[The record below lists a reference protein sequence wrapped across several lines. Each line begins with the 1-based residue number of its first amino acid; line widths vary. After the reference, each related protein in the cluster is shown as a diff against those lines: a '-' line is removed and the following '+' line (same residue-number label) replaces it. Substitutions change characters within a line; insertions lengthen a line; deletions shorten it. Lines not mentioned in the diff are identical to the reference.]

1 MKLPLVLLSVLLI
14 RDGVSAFAPPLCHH
28 RTTAAAASET
38 TTTTRSGS
46 ALLMATKSSK
56 KKSKKGGKGGGGGG
70 TPKLSYAERLA
81 LHREKVAKE
90 QGLEAA
96 PPMAEASG
104 TAAAAAGTGAQKQ
117 DEENPQQLAK
127 KLIDAQRKSVDM
139 LTFVKDRV
147 EGLPIPVIL
156 EALDSKGYIVIDDFL
171 ANDDVVSQIAAE
183 GLKLFGEQQ
192 METDLTRLGSGDFYA
207 AIKGGEDQYPLCPRT
222 IELVVST
229 TKHFPPLLKGM
240 NLDGSNIMAT
250 MRTYDRSSRLASL
263 SLVENGDLPPQ
274 PFGVIADEEEDA
286 RKVSMIYY
294 PISSEWKEGGITIE
308 EGGVAVSAKRDR
320 LVLLR
325 SDTCRCRSDYF
336 VGNDDGLANA
346 SCLEL
351 HFISSSA
358 EKTASELSN

>member
-1 MKLPLVLLSVLLI
+1 MKLPLVLLSVLLTS
-14 RDGVSAFAPPLCHH
+14 DGVSAFAPPLCHH
-28 RTTAAAASET
+28 HRMASASVEVET
-38 TTTTRSGS
+38 TTAMRSGS
-46 ALLMATKSSK
+46 ALMATKSSK
-56 KKSKKGGKGGGGGG
+56 KKGGKGG

-90 QGLEAA
+90 QGLDSA
-96 PPMAEASG
+96 PPVAEASG
-104 TAAAAAGTGAQKQ
+104 AAVAGTAPPPSQQQ
-117 DEENPQQLAK
+117 DEESPQQLAK
-127 KLIDAQRKSVDM
+127 QLIDAQRKSVDM

-147 EGLPIPVIL
+147 EGLPIPAIL
-156 EALDSKGYIVIDDFL
+156 EALDAKGYVVIDDFL
-171 ANDDVVSQIAAE
+171 ANDEVVSQLAAE
-183 GLKLFGEQQ
+183 GLKLFEEQQ

-207 AIKGGEDQYPLCPRT
+207 AIKGGDDQYPLCPRT

-263 SLVENGDLPPQ
+263 SLVENGDNLPPQ
-274 PFGVIADEEEDA
+274 PFGIIADEDGDA
-286 RKVSMIYY
+286 RKVSMLYY

-320 LVLLR
+320 LILLR

-336 VGNDDGLANA
+336 VGNDDDLANA

-358 EKTASELSN
+358 EEAADDLE